1 MKEKQLVKKEK
12 LGERRKEKVQKMSAS
27 CLNSSAGMFE
37 KVGVNNIDIK
47 VPKLLQIG
55 EVCVHANS
63 SSAEELMEF

>member
-1 MKEKQLVKKEK
+1 MGKTGGKKEGK
-12 LGERRKEKVQKMSAS
+12 CSKMSAS

-37 KVGVNNIDIK
+37 KLGVNNIDIK